1 MCVPAPE
8 FSNVG
13 PFRAVYFDGPQPD
26 RDHEGEE
33 VPVWVD
39 RPART
44 IITAEGGATPSRFKH
59 VVQMTDGRYRRL
71 MPVELERI
79 NAFLD
84 NHTKLGDIIGTKRA
98 FFLGNAL
105 EIEVV
110 TRLGHSLVRAIE
122 TP

>member
-1 MCVPAPE
+1 
-8 FSNVG
+8 
-13 PFRAVYFDGPQPD
+13 
-26 RDHEGEE
+26 
-33 VPVWVD
+33 
-39 RPART
+39 
-44 IITAEGGATPSRFKH
+44 
-59 VVQMTDGRYRRL
+59 MTDGRYRRL

-84 NHTKLGDIIGTKRA
+84 NHMKLGDIIGTKRA